1 MRSIKWAAL
10 GAGATAAAAV
20 GGFLFATRALAHCD
34 TLSGPVI
41 SAARTALD
49 AGDVTPVLKWV
60 KPEQEAEIKALF
72 KKVLAVRAKGGD
84 AKELADRAF
93 FENLVRVH
101 RAGEGAPFTGLIATP
116 SDPGLAAADEALETG
131 NLAALQKRLGDGL
144 KAALEEKFRRVA
156 EAKPHADE
164 NVAKGRAYVAA
175 YVEFVH
181 FVERL
186 EAELAPNGAPHAHP
200 QPPAEAAHVH

>member
-20 GGFLFATRALAHCD
+20 GGFLFAQRALAHCD

-41 SAARTALD
+41 ASAKLALES
-49 AGDVTPVLKWV
+49 GDVKHVLKWV
-60 KPEQEAEIKALF
+60 RPDDEAEIRTLF
-72 KKVLAVRAKGGD
+72 RKVLSVRKQGGE

-101 RAGEGAPFTGLIATP
+101 RAGEGAAYTGLKATP
-116 SDPGLAAADEALETG
+116 ADPGLAAADAALESG
-131 NLAALQKRLGDGL
+131 NLAALQERLSGEM
-144 KAALEEKFRRVA
+144 KSALTERFRRVA

-164 NVAKGRAYVAA
+164 NVAKGREYVAA
-175 YVEFVH
+175 YVDFVH

-186 EAELAPNGAPHAHP
+186 ESEVGGSSPSH
-200 QPPAEAAHVH
+200 EHVH